1 MSEDLAFA
9 VERSFLAQEFLT
21 WLWFKCEV
29 EGGEFELADSS
40 GAAVV
45 IEDALSLTSWD
56 EDGTKA
62 SIRGG
67 NPTLRPEAASALK
80 AGLTLR
86 KARLIAA
93 KGDREWHF
101 SLDGETLDLLS
112 VKVPALPEGDDAE
125 DPLAEKLAAGE
136 ELRDLVDQLF
146 GQFLGL
152 RLASD
157 WDAIEVPRMK
167 SWGNDKMTLAWN

>member
-21 WLWFKCEV
+21 WLWFRCEA
-29 EGGEFELADSS
+29 ETGEFELNDNTM
-40 GAAVV
+40 AAMV

-67 NPTLRPEAASALK
+67 SPTTRPEASCALR

-136 ELRDLVDQLF
+136 ELRELVDQIYT
-146 GQFLGL
+146 QFLRL
-152 RLASD
+152 RLSKD
-157 WDAIEVPRMK
+157 WDAIEIPRMREWVQIK
-167 SWGNDKMTLAWN
+167 IDSSWN